1 MPSEPADFVPEDVP
15 GAQPAQSGPMASQP
29 GSPSSGRASWR
40 SSSEA
45 APLILILVGI
55 WMVASV
61 APFNYEAQLNPAISG
76 MVLIGLAAV
85 ALVAIRVR
93 WLRLLIGALGL
104 WLMASPF
111 VFEEARPATVNLI
124 ALGGVVLV
132 LALVSLAVDQEGAR
146 ESRG

>member
-1 MPSEPADFVPEDVP
+1 
-15 GAQPAQSGPMASQP
+15 MASQP

-45 APLILILVGI
+45 APL
-55 WMVASV
+55 
-61 APFNYEAQLNPAISG
+61 
-76 MVLIGLAAV
+76 
-85 ALVAIRVR
+85 VAIRVR

-104 WLMASPF
+104 WLVASPF
-111 VFEEARPATVNLI
+111 VFEEARPETVNLI